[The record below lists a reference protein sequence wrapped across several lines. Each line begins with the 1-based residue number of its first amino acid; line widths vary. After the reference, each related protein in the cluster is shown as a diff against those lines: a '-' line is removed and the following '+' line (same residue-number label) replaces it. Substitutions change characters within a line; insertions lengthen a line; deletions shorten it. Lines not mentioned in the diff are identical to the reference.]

1 MEPLNKLGKMPSDPI
16 QQFVRNKK
24 KDFKNKIEKI
34 RVLARKTINHFNDC
48 KHESFVV
55 NPSIP
60 ILYFGDLNRYLKS
73 DLKIVT
79 AAINPSDK
87 EFKQKRFSFIP
98 DNLKENDVLNVI
110 DSLNKY
116 FDFNPY
122 NKWFDR
128 STEKIM
134 NQLNTSYYPN
144 KDYRNIALH
153 TDICSPIATDPTWG
167 GLEKKQKN
175 LLKTKGYEIWLDLI
189 KILKPN
195 IILISVAKGYLKSNN
210 FKEVSKLKV
219 NSNNVNTF
227 SYNDVLEE
235 FKKEKKSLA
244 TKDIYFY
251 QHDEISNCMIYQG
264 RNNTGTPFGM
274 IKYKENGNNNL
285 KEIRQVSK
293 LIQNHLNA

>member
-1 MEPLNKLGKMPSDPI
+1 M
-16 QQFVRNKK
+16 
-24 KDFKNKIEKI
+24 
-34 RVLARKTINHFNDC
+34 
-48 KHESFVV
+48 
-55 NPSIP
+55 
-60 ILYFGDLNRYLKS
+60 
-73 DLKIVT
+73 
-79 AAINPSDK
+79 K
-87 EFKQKRFSFIP
+87 EGFQ
-98 DNLKENDVLNVI
+98 
-110 DSLNKY
+110 
-116 FDFNPY
+116 
-122 NKWFDR
+122 
-128 STEKIM
+128 
-134 NQLNTSYYPN
+134 
-144 KDYRNIALH
+144 
-153 TDICSPIATDPTWG
+153 
-167 GLEKKQKN
+167 
-175 LLKTKGYEIWLDLI
+175 IWLDLM